1 MTVALLLV
9 TGALLISSAVVITSA
24 LGTQSTVSFL
34 LGAYTLVWA
43 EIVVVALALSV
54 FDALD
59 RIGLLVG
66 SSVVFLAAAAHWTAS
81 GRPRPPTLRS
91 PMRSLLR
98 CMADPVIAS
107 LGGATLVFVVYAAVL
122 GIATAQNEW
131 DSLTYH
137 LTRAAFWIQQ
147 GSVSYVPDAT
157 DVRINGNPPNAEI
170 AQAWTMLLTGGD
182 RFVALPSLAAVPA
195 LVLGI
200 FGIARRAGSGVRE
213 ALFGALVFA
222 CLPLV
227 VLQSST
233 ALNDLVVAS
242 FFVVATYFAI
252 GKSGTGALGA
262 SLALGLAFGTK
273 IAAPLLL
280 PIYLLVVLAARSRRV
295 VDQLVIVIL
304 GVCLGAP
311 WYVLNIAHTRSL
323 DGGMTELTGQRAD
336 REPVLIITRA
346 YQMILESIELPGASP
361 GRNLAL
367 IYVVGAGLG
376 GAALVAV
383 QRGRRQT
390 GTSLGIAS
398 IIVFLLPVL
407 LVATGRWLSWG
418 WRTGWDAVGRD
429 DLADRLE
436 PFRLST
442 LSDSSSTWF
451 GPVGALLVIGG
462 IVLALRSP
470 GSPRALRVALAVAP
484 LCFLV
489 VLAAGVPFDP
499 WRGRFFVFPI
509 ALAAAAWGIAYRFR
523 ALAWA
528 SVGLTVVTLVLV
540 VINSY
545 TKPLGIRLV
554 APATSD
560 SVFGKPRWQV
570 QTWTR
575 EDGTDEV
582 VAYVAQHVPSD
593 AKIGLSLGLDDFS
606 YPYFGTHLTR
616 TVHFVSQKAPVAAD
630 DGWIIE
636 APDHDVGGCPAAW
649 ETAFTTDTDYR
660 VLRRIGL
667 DTC

>member
-1 MTVALLLV
+1 MATALLV
-9 TGALLISSAVVITSA
+9 VGGALVISSAAMFVSTLGRPSA
-24 LGTQSTVSFL
+24 VSFL
-34 LGAYTLVWA
+34 LGVYTVAWT
-43 EIVVVALALSV
+43 EIVAVALVLSA
-54 FDALD
+54 FHAFS
-59 RIGLLVG
+59 RTGLLVG
-66 SSVVFLAAAAHWTAS
+66 SLVVFLAAAGHWSAR
-81 GRPRPPTLRS
+81 GRPGPPALGS
-91 PMRSLLR
+91 SIRSLR
-98 CMADPVIAS
+98 ADMDDPVLVI
-107 LGGATLVFVVYAAVL
+107 LGGAALLVAVFAAVL
-122 GIATAQNEW
+122 GVATAQNEW

-147 GSVSYVPDAT
+147 GAVSYVPDVT

-170 AQAWTMLLTGGD
+170 AQAWTMLLARGD

-195 LVLGI
+195 LMLGI
-200 FGIARRAGSGVRE
+200 FGIARRAGSGARE
-213 ALFGALVFA
+213 ALFGAFVFA

-233 ALNDLVVAS
+233 ALNDLIVAS

-252 GKSGTGALGA
+252 GKSSVGTLGA

-280 PIYLLVVLAARSRRV
+280 PIYLLVVLAARSRRIL
-295 VDQLVIVIL
+295 DQLVIVIL
-304 GVCLGAP
+304 GLCLGAP
-311 WYVLNIAHTRSL
+311 WYVLNLAHTRAL
-323 DGGMTELTGQRAD
+323 DGGMTDLTGQRAD
-336 REPVLIITRA
+336 REPVLIGTRA
-346 YQMILESIELPGASP
+346 YQMIIESIELPGASP

-367 IYVVGAGLG
+367 IYVVGAGLA
-376 GAALVAV
+376 GAAVVAV
-383 QRGRRQT
+383 KRGRRQT

-398 IIVFLLPVL
+398 IIVFLVPIL

-418 WRTGWDAVGRD
+418 WRTGWGAVGRD
-429 DLADRLE
+429 DLANRLE

-462 IVLALRSP
+462 VVLALRSP
-470 GSPRALRVALAVAP
+470 GPSRALRVALAVTP

-509 ALAAAAWGIAYRFR
+509 ALATAVWGLAYRLR

-540 VINSY
+540 VVNSY
-545 TKPLGIRLV
+545 TKPVGIRLV
-554 APATSD
+554 APATSA

-593 AKIGLSLGLDDFS
+593 ATIGLSLGIDEFS
-606 YPYFGTHLTR
+606 YPYFGPHLTR
-616 TVHFVSQKAPVAAD
+616 TVHFLSEKAPVAMD
-630 DGWIIE
+630 DEWIVE
-636 APDHDVGGCPAAW
+636 APEHDIGHCPAAW
-649 ETAFTTDTDYR
+649 ETAFATDTGYR
-660 VLRRIGL
+660 VLRRIGP